1 MEGGATCVAT
11 QGKFVVSA
19 GRDQTIRLFNRTQ
32 EVRYFVFIKVFQ
44 DFNLQHCY

>member
-32 EVRYFVFIKVFQ
+32 EVRHLDCIKLFQ
-44 DFNLQHCY
+44 DCNLQHCY